1 MELHLVTVALKNPLS
16 YANWIHELLE
26 LFKISLFNLCI
37 YIHRQVLM
45 AISEKQSSLQ
55 KICRWYLV
63 PSLVVWA
70 HLLTGVYGYHHQET
84 EIWSPW
90 LYLPNSFLSM
100 VMYWNKVIW
109 PYLQLRNDGVW
120 LEEIKKFWFCIYL
133 FTSFLNFDASMTE
146 DTGGDKYISPSSD
159 HSTFQCKQISNTV
172 SS

>member
-1 MELHLVTVALKNPLS
+1 MELHLVTAALKNPLS

-70 HLLTGVYGYHHQET
+70 HLHAGVYGYHHQKT
-84 EIWSPW
+84 EIWFPKFFPVNG
-90 LYLPNSFLSM
+90 YVIGTKSFGL
-100 VMYWNKVIW
+100 I
-109 PYLQLRNDGVW
+109 YLQLRNDGVRPK
-120 LEEIKKFWFCIYL
+120 EIKKFWFCIYL
-133 FTSFLNFDASMTE
+133 FTSFLNFDASMAE
-146 DTGGDKYISPSSD
+146 DTGGDKYISPSSY